1 VKDALREYI
10 TQELIDGRVYSNL
23 SDDDDLLTSGLV
35 DSLGIMSLVAF
46 IDERFGISVPPEDV
60 TLESFSTIATMANYL
75 ESRRGDDVHT

>member
-1 VKDALREYI
+1 MKDALREYI